1 MPVSA
6 LLGHGGGMPTL
17 TDIPASLTAG
27 DSCTWRIEAADY
39 PASAGWS
46 MAYAFVNAHE
56 YRRLASTA
64 DGDQHLFALTTAAS
78 GAFTPGR
85 WEWQRYAINGSQR
98 VTLASGVLTVAPNL
112 DQQTLGLDTRSPS
125 RALLQNLEAW
135 MRDANSCAWVGE
147 LQIAGRVVKNIP
159 MPDLLALLDRLR
171 ADVRR
176 EDQAAGL
183 AAGTSKP
190 NRLLVRFT

>member
-1 MPVSA
+1 
-6 LLGHGGGMPTL
+6 MPTL
-17 TDIPASLTAG
+17 TEIPASLTAG
-27 DSCTWRIEAADY
+27 DSASWRIEADDY
-39 PASAGWS
+39 PATAGWS
-46 MAYAFVNAHE
+46 MAYALVNASE
-56 YRRLASTA
+56 YRRLTSTA
-64 DGDQHLFALTTAAS
+64 DGAAHLFVLSTAAT

-98 VTLASGVLTVAPNL
+98 VTLASGVLSVAPNL
-112 DQQTLGLDTRSPS
+112 DQQTQGIDTRSPS
-125 RALLQNLEAW
+125 RAMLQNLEAW
-135 MRDANSCAWVGE
+135 MRDPNSCAWVGE

-159 MPDLLALLDRLR
+159 MPDLLVLLDRLR

-183 AAGTSKP
+183 AAGTSRP